1 MPKNA
6 NEDKLSD
13 RRSFLNWLWL
23 GLGAVALAEAVWL
36 VVSFLRPRKPRA
48 KAGGFGSV
56 IETGTVDSFATG
68 TVTAFPRGQ
77 FYLSRLEDGG
87 FLDLSRT
94 CTHLGCTVP
103 WVEKEKKFTCPCH
116 ASAFDITGDVINAP
130 APRALDVYRVF
141 LENNVVKVDTSIRIR
156 RTEFR
161 KEQVTYPNRSGF
173 KTSD

>member
-1 MPKNA
+1 MPNKT
-6 NEDKLSD
+6 EDTGKEPKTSR

-23 GLGAVALAEAVWL
+23 GLGAVALAETVWL

-56 IETGTVDSFATG
+56 IETGMVDSFATG

-87 FLDLSRT
+87 FLALSRT

-141 LENNVVKVDTSIRIR
+141 VENNVVKVDTSIRIR

-161 KEQVTYPNRSGF
+161 KEQVNYPI
-173 KTSD
+173 KP

>member
-1 MPKNA
+1 MPN
-6 NEDKLSD
+6 NTEETGMERRTSR

-23 GLGAVALAEAVWL
+23 GLGLVALAEIVWL

-68 TVTAFPRGQ
+68 TVTAFPRGK
-77 FYLSRLEDGG
+77 FYLSRLENGG
-87 FLDLSRT
+87 FLALSRT

-103 WVEKEKKFTCPCH
+103 WFEKEKKFTCPCH

-141 LENNVVKVDTSIRIR
+141 VENNVVKVDTSIRIR

-161 KEQVTYPNRSGF
+161 KAQVTFPR
-173 KTSD
+173 KP